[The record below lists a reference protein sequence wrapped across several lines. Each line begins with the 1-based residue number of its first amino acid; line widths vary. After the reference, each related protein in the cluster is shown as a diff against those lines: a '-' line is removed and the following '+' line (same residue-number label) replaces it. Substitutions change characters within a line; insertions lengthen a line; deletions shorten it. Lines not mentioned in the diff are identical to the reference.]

1 MKAQKKA
8 EREAEMLAARAM
20 TELANKRKCHELEQ
34 VTRNQ
39 QSQASELTTASTK
52 LKQNSLHND
61 VTPGSYVHVSP
72 DLLSPGKCSFGG
84 NGFVTAVDGDSIR
97 RMFTVKYDKCGSTGT
112 ETGISYGRL
121 TVVPSPFASARLV
134 RKRQSPELLTNGV
147 ESWKPKKREQ
157 N

>member
-1 MKAQKKA
+1 
-8 EREAEMLAARAM
+8 M